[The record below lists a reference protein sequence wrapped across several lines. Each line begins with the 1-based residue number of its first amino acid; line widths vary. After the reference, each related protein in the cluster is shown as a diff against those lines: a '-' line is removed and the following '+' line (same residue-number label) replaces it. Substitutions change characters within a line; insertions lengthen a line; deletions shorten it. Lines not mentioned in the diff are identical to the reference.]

1 VDKVTRGG
9 NSGGWGE
16 SSGGGGGGS
25 GQMRRPQV
33 KMQKPSTKEE
43 VLVEAKETERILDE
57 LGESFVEADHQ
68 LLSHPDLMPVK
79 VGETTRD
86 IHEIRRKIDQVDDDD
101 FISAL
106 RSGHSD
112 RVFLLQMSDLPIV
125 PEGAGMDD
133 EYDPN
138 EELLIGRI
146 DLNGTLQTSHDIN
159 LKIESGTT
167 SDFQQELV
175 RLTSSS
181 IQSVGEVT
189 SKLILR
195 PDIEQLLSAEGLT

>member
-1 VDKVTRGG
+1 
-9 NSGGWGE
+9 
-16 SSGGGGGGS
+16 
-25 GQMRRPQV
+25 
-33 KMQKPSTKEE
+33 
-43 VLVEAKETERILDE
+43 
-57 LGESFVEADHQ
+57 
-68 LLSHPDLMPVK
+68 
-79 VGETTRD
+79 
-86 IHEIRRKIDQVDDDD
+86 
-101 FISAL
+101 
-106 RSGHSD
+106 
-112 RVFLLQMSDLPIV
+112 
-125 PEGAGMDD
+125 MDD

-159 LKIESGTT
+159 LKIESGTA

-175 RLTSSS
+175 RITSSS

>member
-1 VDKVTRGG
+1 
-9 NSGGWGE
+9 
-16 SSGGGGGGS
+16 
-25 GQMRRPQV
+25 MFYP
-33 KMQKPSTKEE
+33 
-43 VLVEAKETERILDE
+43 LD
-57 LGESFVEADHQ
+57 GAVI
-68 LLSHPDLMPVK
+68 
-79 VGETTRD
+79 
-86 IHEIRRKIDQVDDDD
+86 IH
-101 FISAL
+101 F
-106 RSGHSD
+106 
-112 RVFLLQMSDLPIV
+112 SDLPIV

-159 LKIESGTT
+159 LKIESGTS
-167 SDFQQELV
+167 SDFQQELI
-175 RLTSSS
+175 RMTSSS